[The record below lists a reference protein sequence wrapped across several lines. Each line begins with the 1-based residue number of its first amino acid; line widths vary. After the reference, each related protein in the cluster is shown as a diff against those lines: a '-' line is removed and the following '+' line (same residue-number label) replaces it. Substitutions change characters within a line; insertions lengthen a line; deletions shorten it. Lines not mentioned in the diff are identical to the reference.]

1 MVAVLLL
8 YIINLDVSQ
17 CTFVCMQCIMS
28 HDNGSQQVG
37 VYEGNVNQFCAS
49 QPRRP
54 AALGSLWLE

>member
-8 YIINLDVSQ
+8 YTINLDVSQ

-37 VYEGNVNQFCAS
+37 VDEGM
-49 QPRRP
+49 
-54 AALGSLWLE
+54 